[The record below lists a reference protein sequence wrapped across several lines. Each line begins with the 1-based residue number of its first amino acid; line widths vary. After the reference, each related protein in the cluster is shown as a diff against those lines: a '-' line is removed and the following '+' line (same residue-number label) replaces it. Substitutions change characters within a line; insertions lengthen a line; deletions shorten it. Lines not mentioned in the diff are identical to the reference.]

1 MFYLDA
7 EAFYMMVG
15 SYYYLWSKSDWVY
28 TSVYASMLNNKLDK
42 LVASEGFDMD
52 RVETMRNYVA

>member
-1 MFYLDA
+1 
-7 EAFYMMVG
+7 MMVG

-52 RVETMRNYVA
+52 RVETMKNYVA